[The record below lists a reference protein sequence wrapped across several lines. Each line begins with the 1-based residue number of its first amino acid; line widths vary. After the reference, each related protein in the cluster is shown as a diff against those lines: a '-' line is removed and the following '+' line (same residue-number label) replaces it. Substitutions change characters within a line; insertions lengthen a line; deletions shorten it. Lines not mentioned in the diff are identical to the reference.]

1 MLRFWYISIGD
12 SKACEQVLQAAGELG
27 VEMELRV
34 IDREV
39 EDRVR
44 RKTLQNLVRQA
55 EAEKVDAII
64 CRGRTELT
72 LREDGEHAT
81 IPVVSVQFLG
91 SSTFSLLADVKRR
104 HPEEFDHPLTKAAVF
119 SYKPV
124 ILDEESIRFFTNTQL
139 KNVVLDQLDDQ
150 YVERML
156 KKTAEEGIHFCMA
169 GLHVTRIAQKLGI
182 SCYFNPD
189 NDGYESIYRAIQQAI
204 ALVENLSAQK
214 ERNKEL
220 ESIMDYSFEA
230 VIQVNPEGRVV
241 FCNSIAEELLQEPKG
256 ALMSRMVWE
265 LIPEL
270 DQRQMNNVL
279 RQGQY
284 IYGNVVKV
292 HECIAV
298 INIIPYMKNGEI
310 NGAIVHLNQKER
322 VENLEG
328 QIKKE
333 IYSRGLVA
341 KYTFSDILGRSE
353 VMEECR
359 YKARQFAKHHA
370 NVLIFGETG
379 TGKELFAQSIH
390 NYSMRKDQPFVA
402 INCGALPV
410 NLLESEL
417 FGYVGGAFTGAAKQG
432 KKGLLELADKG
443 TIFLDEIS
451 EMDLQGQVRLL
462 RVIEERVITKVGDD
476 RVIPVDVRIIAAS
489 NKNLRKLVSEGKF
502 REDLYYRINVL
513 TLNIPPLRQRQDDIR
528 LLTAK
533 FLREYGR
540 TASKSLYL
548 TVEAEELMVRYPWQ
562 GNVRQLRNFC
572 ERLAI
577 ISSRKEINRELIR
590 SQLEEVYQ
598 EEPEQIR
605 AMLGA
610 EKGDLLTEGAEEEIR
625 IRRALKE
632 SGGNRSKAAR
642 ILGMGRSSLWRKMKK
657 YKMDGPD
664 DAQ

>member
-1 MLRFWYISIGD
+1 
-12 SKACEQVLQAAGELG
+12 
-27 VEMELRV
+27 
-34 IDREV
+34 
-39 EDRVR
+39 
-44 RKTLQNLVRQA
+44 
-55 EAEKVDAII
+55 
-64 CRGRTELT
+64 
-72 LREDGEHAT
+72 
-81 IPVVSVQFLG
+81 
-91 SSTFSLLADVKRR
+91 
-104 HPEEFDHPLTKAAVF
+104 
-119 SYKPV
+119 
-124 ILDEESIRFFTNTQL
+124 
-139 KNVVLDQLDDQ
+139 
-150 YVERML
+150 
-156 KKTAEEGIHFCMA
+156 
-169 GLHVTRIAQKLGI
+169 
-182 SCYFNPD
+182 
-189 NDGYESIYRAIQQAI
+189 
-204 ALVENLSAQK
+204 
-214 ERNKEL
+214 
-220 ESIMDYSFEA
+220 
-230 VIQVNPEGRVV
+230 
-241 FCNSIAEELLQEPKG
+241 
-256 ALMSRMVWE
+256 
-265 LIPEL
+265 
-270 DQRQMNNVL
+270 
-279 RQGQY
+279 
-284 IYGNVVKV
+284 
-292 HECIAV
+292 
-298 INIIPYMKNGEI
+298 
-310 NGAIVHLNQKER
+310 
-322 VENLEG
+322 
-328 QIKKE
+328 
-333 IYSRGLVA
+333 
-341 KYTFSDILGRSE
+341 
-353 VMEECR
+353 MEECR

-548 TVEAEELMVRYPWQ
+548 TAEAEELMVRYPWQ